1 LHEIQLIWH
10 LVKRDFSVQYKGSF
24 LGVLWSLLLPLTQLL
39 ILIYVFQRV
48 IPLDIED
55 YPVFVFCALLPW
67 TWFSNCLNSA
77 PNVFKW
83 NRDLVLK
90 PKFEPL
96 KLIVV
101 NILTNFLLFLIALP
115 VLFFICFLYDRPISV
130 NLIFLPLL
138 ILIQALLIFGLAIV
152 VAVLNIFFSDVQY
165 LVYVLVSMLF
175 FLTPVFYGYTE
186 VGTGVTS
193 LLSLNPLAALI
204 HNYRSIFYYGVNPE
218 WKQVLYALTISTI
231 ICIIGYI
238 LYNKMVNAIYD
249 KI

>member
-1 LHEIQLIWH
+1 MHEIQLIWH
-10 LVKRDFSVQYKGSF
+10 LVKRDFSVQYKGSI

-115 VLFFICFLYDRPISV
+115 ILFFISFLYDRPLSA

-186 VGTGVTS
+186 LGTGVTS
-193 LLSLNPLAALI
+193 LLSINPLTALV
-204 HNYRSIFYYGVNPE
+204 HNYRSIIYYGVNPE
-218 WKQVLYALTISTI
+218 WKEMLYALTISTI

-238 LYNKMVNAIYD
+238 FYNKKVNDIYD